1 MLINDYAELLFYL
14 RQVRISKE
22 LNRQEVADLSGI
34 SKSSIMK
41 YEQGIH
47 AMNMPKLMQYLDAL
61 DCHLVLIPDETL
73 TEDLAKLIDT
83 TVGEHIK
90 WTLIHR
96 NRRRG
101 AVDVSKLM
109 PRFPE
114 KRGRRKR
121 GFASSASKKLEAL
134 RLRKEKRSVNTSFP
148 KVLVPRIKDM
158 DDDYNSK
165 EEI

>member
-1 MLINDYAELLFYL
+1 MLINDYAELIFYL
-14 RQVRISKE
+14 RQVRISMN

-34 SKSSIMK
+34 SKSALTK
-41 YEQGIH
+41 YEQGQH

-61 DCHLVLIPDETL
+61 DCHLLLIPDETL
-73 TEDLAKLIDT
+73 TPDLAELIDT

-90 WTLIHR
+90 WSLIHR

-109 PRFPE
+109 PRFQE
-114 KRGRRKR
+114 KKGRRKR

-134 RLRKEKRSVNTSFP
+134 KSRTEGRSLNTSFHR
-148 KVLVPRIKDM
+148 VLVPQIKDM
-158 DDDYNSK
+158 PDDYNRD
-165 EEI
+165 